1 MTTEVFEEVHI
12 TGENIATND
21 FIDLD
26 DYYANRNVNR
36 RMTKAHMK
44 GDITS
49 NAQRVVAIVELTETV
64 GGEHKVSRFKIDGH
78 SRTAAWK
85 RGQLQKPSTLF
96 AVVYHCTDMAQVHK
110 LYKAYCSKL
119 TSETAAEEGFHAR
132 KRVDWNPTSRLCNSS
147 WTSAFKMLGGKEYI
161 DSLEKYLPQLEII
174 DSWGIEVLKSR
185 LFGVGTRAAMLS
197 T

>member
-1 MTTEVFEEVHI
+1 
-12 TGENIATND
+12 
-21 FIDLD
+21 
-26 DYYANRNVNR
+26 
-36 RMTKAHMK
+36 
-44 GDITS
+44 
-49 NAQRVVAIVELTETV
+49 
-64 GGEHKVSRFKIDGH
+64 IDGH

-197 T
+197 TMTRQGKEKAAIAFWREYANESRKYPEVEQLIDEVLESTDAGNRWNAAMKDRSEFFFDMFFEENRHEFHKD